1 MTNRPSEQEAP
12 SASEVR
18 LRLATAR
25 AGVGLWEVDAREGR
39 WRLSAEAMALLGVE
53 RAELRREE
61 LLAAIHPADRA
72 AADRQWNLAADQGGA
87 YEAEFRTT
95 AHAADGGE
103 HWLLARG
110 HVERDAK
117 GRLTQ
122 HAGVLLDVTARRRAE
137 AALRDREARLRLALE
152 AAGLGSWEVDLRT
165 GLMSRA
171 GRVVTPRPDLPLAG
185 YTLDEYLRH
194 VVHPDDIARVRNTF
208 DELTTGHV
216 TSYRMEYR
224 VRRSGDD
231 GWLWMES
238 YGGIVETDQA
248 TGAALRAAGTSR
260 DVTER
265 RDAEALLR
273 ASEERFRFALE
284 AAGGVGTWDW
294 QVKANRIVADAAV
307 GALFGVDPARAEQGA
322 PVADYVAGIHP
333 GDRERVQ
340 AAIRK
345 ACRADSTGE
354 YAIEYRVTGI
364 DGVLRWV
371 LARGRCYHD
380 DAGKPVRFPGVVVDI
395 TARKESEERQALLAQ
410 EVDHR
415 AKNVLAV
422 AQSVVW
428 LTRTEDPHAFRE
440 AVTGRITAMARA
452 HTLLAS
458 ENWNG
463 ARLRMLVEAEL
474 AAYRRVASDPTPERV
489 TLTGARVDILPVAVQ
504 PLAMTLHELTT
515 NAVKHGA
522 LSVIGGRL
530 DVTWMPAQAG
540 GLRLQWVER
549 GGPRPAGEPG
559 RRGFGTSLVEA
570 TVNRQLG
577 GRLRLEWNV
586 EGLTVDLTLPATR
599 VRWHGAPPAT

>member
-1 MTNRPSEQEAP
+1 
-12 SASEVR
+12 
-18 LRLATAR
+18 
-25 AGVGLWEVDAREGR
+25 
-39 WRLSAEAMALLGVE
+39 
-53 RAELRREE
+53 
-61 LLAAIHPADRA
+61 
-72 AADRQWNLAADQGGA
+72 
-87 YEAEFRTT
+87 
-95 AHAADGGE
+95 
-103 HWLLARG
+103 
-110 HVERDAK
+110 
-117 GRLTQ
+117 
-122 HAGVLLDVTARRRAE
+122 
-137 AALRDREARLRLALE
+137 
-152 AAGLGSWEVDLRT
+152 
-165 GLMSRA
+165 
-171 GRVVTPRPDLPLAG
+171 
-185 YTLDEYLRH
+185 
-194 VVHPDDIARVRNTF
+194 
-208 DELTTGHV
+208 
-216 TSYRMEYR
+216 
-224 VRRSGDD
+224 
-231 GWLWMES
+231 
-238 YGGIVETDQA
+238 
-248 TGAALRAAGTSR
+248 
-260 DVTER
+260 
-265 RDAEALLR
+265 
-273 ASEERFRFALE
+273 
-284 AAGGVGTWDW
+284 VGTWDW
-294 QVKANRIVADAAV
+294 QVKANRIVADSAV

-345 ACRADSTGE
+345 ACRAGSTGE
-354 YAIEYRVTGI
+354 YSVEYRVTGI

-395 TARKESEERQALLAQ
+395 TARKESEERQALLAR

-458 ENWNG
+458 ENWTG

-474 AAYRRVASDPTPERV
+474 AAHRRVESDPTPERV

-530 DVTWMPAQAG
+530 DVTWMPAEAG
-540 GLRLQWVER
+540 ALRLQWAER
-549 GGPRPAGEPG
+549 GGPRLTGEPG
-559 RRGFGTSLVEA
+559 RRGFGTSLVET

-577 GRLRLEWNV
+577 GRLRLDWSV
-586 EGLTVDLTLPATR
+586 EGLTVDVTLPATR
-599 VRWHGAPPAT
+599 VRWHGAPPTT